1 VTRAILAALI
11 VISLAGCET
20 GFRVWEGALYLP
32 SMLIV
37 RPMNRFI
44 AKPCPNAVNMWDG
57 SAGSPC
63 RSALTMREP
72 SVETSWT
79 WRPASALPDRGPAIY
94 MQNCATCHDHAS
106 RAPDLRTSEFVSR
119 STFSDIAFFLYIG
132 RPSKGMPGWGGG
144 RLPMEEIESVA
155 KYIKQ

>member
-1 VTRAILAALI
+1 MIRTLLAALLF
-11 VISLAGCET
+11 VTLAGCET
-20 GFRVWEGALYLP
+20 GFRVWEGAVYLP
-32 SMLIV
+32 AVLIV
-37 RPMNRFI
+37 RPMNHFLV
-44 AKPCPNAVNMWDG
+44 KQCPNAVNMWDG

-79 WRPASALPDRGPAIY
+79 WRPAAQMPDRGPAIY

-106 RAPDLRTSEFVSR
+106 RAPDLHASKFVVG
-119 STFSDIAFFLYIG
+119 STRSDIAFFLMMG
-132 RPSKGMPGWGGG
+132 RPSRGMPAWGGG
-144 RLPMEEIESVA
+144 RLPMEEIEQVA